1 MKENCLPYTQLKLV
15 QDVGHEHVVKIE
27 PFDIAE
33 ALRKDILMQAQSVMY
48 CVIY

>member
-33 ALRKDILMQAQSVMY
+33 ALRKGILMQAQSVMY